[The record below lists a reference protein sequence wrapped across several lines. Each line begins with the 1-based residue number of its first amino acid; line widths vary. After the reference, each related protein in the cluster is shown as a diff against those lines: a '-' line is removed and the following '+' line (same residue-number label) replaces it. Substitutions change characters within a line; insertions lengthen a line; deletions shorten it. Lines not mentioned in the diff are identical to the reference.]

1 MVGTEVHF
9 DPFAPETVEN
19 PYPGLALLRKHA
31 PVYELE
37 SAGLR
42 IISRYD
48 DVVASLR
55 DTEAFS
61 STVIDAM
68 FIGDYTPVPGG
79 SVGYN
84 MMAKDPPEHTRLR
97 RLVNRAF
104 TPKTVATMRPAIT
117 SFVAEAIGR
126 VRELPEWDFVD
137 EIGKALPVNIFFH
150 LLGVEPQMY
159 AQARA
164 WSDDMLS
171 SMRYTVGGEPPPP
184 ELDAHLR
191 QSMKDYGNYLEYLVN
206 LRRTQPGDDLITGLV
221 HAADEG
227 QKLSH
232 QELVTMIYLL
242 INAGTE
248 STQKLISN
256 MMLAL
261 LRHPDQYRKLRGD
274 PSQIPAA
281 IQEVLRYDGPAIFM
295 ARIATRD
302 VQMGGTVIPAQS
314 GCLICF
320 ASANHDESHFP
331 GDPEEFDITRDT
343 SGVVAFG
350 HGLHRCLGAP
360 LATLE
365 ATVVLEQLVQ
375 NFSAFDWDPAR
386 AVRDGSFFIR
396 GLNHLPVSATGDSP
410 ASIG

>member
-1 MVGTEVHF
+1 M
-9 DPFAPETVEN
+9 
-19 PYPGLALLRKHA
+19 LRKNA
-31 PVYELE
+31 PVYEVEHL
-37 SAGLR
+37 GLR
-42 IISRYD
+42 IISRYE

-55 DTEAFS
+55 DTDTFS
-61 STVIDAM
+61 SAIIDGM

-104 TPKTVATMRPAIT
+104 TPKTVTDMRPAIAA
-117 SFVAEAIGR
+117 FVAEAIER
-126 VRELPEWDFVD
+126 VRDEPEWDFVA
-137 EIGKALPVNIFFH
+137 EIGKALPVNLFFH
-150 LLGVEPQMY
+150 LLGIEPQMY

-191 QSMKDYGNYLEYLVN
+191 KSMRDYGNYLEYLTN
-206 LRRTQPGDDLITGLV
+206 LRREHPGDDLITGLV
-221 HAADEG
+221 QAADDEH
-227 QKLSH
+227 KLSH
-232 QELVTMIYLL
+232 QELLTMIDLL

-248 STQKLISN
+248 STQKLLSN
-256 MMLAL
+256 MVLAFL
-261 LRHPDQYRKLRGD
+261 THPDQYRMLRDD
-274 PSQIPAA
+274 PSRIPPAV
-281 IQEVLRYDGPAIFM
+281 QEVLRYDGPAIFM
-295 ARIATRD
+295 ARVTTRD
-302 VQMGGTVIPAQS
+302 VEIGGRVIPAQS

-320 ASANHDESHFP
+320 ASANHDEAHFP
-331 GDPEEFDITRDT
+331 GNREEFDITRDT
-343 SGVVAFG
+343 TGVVPFG

-375 NFSAFDWDPAR
+375 NFVELDWDPTL
-386 AVRDGSFFIR
+386 AVRDPSFFIR
-396 GLNHLPVSATGDSP
+396 GLNALPIRAVADSRAP
-410 ASIG
+410 VR